1 MFIDFF
7 TCVHFIMAD
16 REDEATPQVVHRQT
30 IIHTYCTLSVFQN
43 PWYSV
48 YCGKK
53 YHSNWT
59 KTNSHTVEVHDC
71 IACT

>member
-30 IIHTYCTLSVFQN
+30 IIHTYCTFGLFPIPGIVFIVVKISQ
-43 PWYSV
+43 
-48 YCGKK
+48 
-53 YHSNWT
+53 
-59 KTNSHTVEVHDC
+59 
-71 IACT
+71 

>member
-30 IIHTYCTLSVFQN
+30 IIQTYCTFSLFQN
-43 PWYSV
+43 P
-48 YCGKK
+48 
-53 YHSNWT
+53 
-59 KTNSHTVEVHDC
+59 
-71 IACT
+71 